1 MTSVD
6 DATARD
12 RALVHQAA
20 ARLVPAHSESPH
32 KNRAWYVPAG
42 TGLYRI
48 CEVVEEAFGTT
59 ARDVDKERKTLDALG
74 FPVPEHRSSSGA
86 AGTRSPSTKTFPTCS
101 GDAWCVVPAGVSLPG
116 V

>member
-1 MTSVD
+1 MTPID
-6 DATARD
+6 DAIARD
-12 RALVHQAA
+12 RVLVHQAA

-32 KNRAWYVPAG
+32 KNHAWYVLAG
-42 TGLYRI
+42 TGLYRV
-48 CEVVEEAFGTT
+48 CAVVEEAFGTT
-59 ARDVDKERKTLDALG
+59 ARDVDEERKTPDALG

-86 AGTRSPSTKTFPTCS
+86 AGTLPPSTTTFPPCS